1 MHSLSVCRSLFFN
14 FSDVSS
20 IISEVTLGKFSDVR
34 ASNLHHAGLFAV
46 SKASDVT
53 INLFLF
59 RLYVRLLWVFLW
71 QVAWMAVLS
80 FQACTFWFAEIYTD
94 KFLRH
99 KICSHLINASS
110 KGRIKEGLGLQ
121 KRTGY
126 IALWGVVTVRDK
138 GSLMIRCCSG
148 DLDDLFPHWNSNPNF
163 CIYT

>member
-1 MHSLSVCRSLFFN
+1 MFINVIFFMRSLSLCRSLFFN

-80 FQACTFWFAEIYTD
+80 VQACTFWFAEIYTD
-94 KFLRH
+94 KLLRP

-121 KRTGY
+121 KRTG
-126 IALWGVVTVRDK
+126 
-138 GSLMIRCCSG
+138 
-148 DLDDLFPHWNSNPNF
+148 
-163 CIYT
+163 